1 MSDILLESKNLK
13 KNYFSDGIVV
23 PVIRDIS
30 LSINVG
36 ESLCVV
42 GSSGS
47 GKSTLLHMLGTLDK
61 PTEGS
66 VHFRDRNLAFL
77 KDDELSKFRNQTM
90 GFVFQFHHLLAD
102 FTAQEN
108 VAMPLFVAGV
118 EREEA
123 MTKASTL
130 LGELGLGHRLGHRS
144 SKLSGGEQQRV
155 AIARAIVRNPA
166 VVFADEPTGNLDRA
180 SGLQIQDLLF
190 DLQKSRGLT
199 LVVVTHDQ
207 QFASRFQRTLTLADG
222 VLTSGI
228 TMGPRTL

>member
-1 MSDILLESKNLK
+1 
-13 KNYFSDGIVV
+13 
-23 PVIRDIS
+23 
-30 LSINVG
+30 
-36 ESLCVV
+36 
-42 GSSGS
+42 
-47 GKSTLLHMLGTLDK
+47 MLGTLDK

-66 VHFRDRNLAFL
+66 VHFRGRNLAFL
-77 KDDELSKFRNQTM
+77 KDDELSQFRNQTM

-118 EREEA
+118 DREES
-123 MTKASTL
+123 MQKASVI

-166 VVFADEPTGNLDRA
+166 VVFADEPTGNLDRV
-180 SGLQIQDLLF
+180 SGQQIQNLLF
-190 DLQKSRGLT
+190 DLQQSHKLT

-207 QFASRFQRTLTLADG
+207 QFATRFQRTLTLADG
-222 VLTSGI
+222 MLTSGS
-228 TMGPRTL
+228 TASARTL